1 MTYFDK
7 IHQGRA
13 RQILN
18 VLTEAPFFYPDD
30 DPDLF
35 LFLRRNR
42 AEFARFFADTFGW
55 DLVVE
60 ARCARLY
67 KPRWYN
73 KAIRPSQHD
82 VFELSRQGDCV
93 AFLLVLE
100 HYERLLDQTGAS
112 VDDPEP
118 PRFYFGELLEF
129 AVGRFAEELSG
140 AAPGEAEVRKMLRG
154 LMPAL
159 LRFRFLREVEPPR
172 DAAGLDPEN
181 LIYEC
186 LPALHHYDVRRL
198 TPRALA
204 SFFGQDEP
212 GDDEGEGERA
222 PELEPGRAADAGA
235 DGEEVTA

>member
-1 MTYFDK
+1 VTYFEK
-7 IHQGRA
+7 IHQVRA
-13 RQILN
+13 RQVLN
-18 VLTEAPFFYPDD
+18 VLVEAPFFYPDD

-73 KAIRPSQHD
+73 RALRPSQHD
-82 VFELSRQGDCV
+82 VFELTRRDDCV

-129 AVGRFAEELSG
+129 AVGRFAEELG
-140 AAPGEAEVRKMLRG
+140 EAAPDEGEVRKILRG
-154 LMPAL
+154 LMPGL
-159 LRFRFLREVEPPR
+159 LRYRFLREIEPPR
-172 DAAGLDPEN
+172 DVAGVDPEN

-186 LPALHHYDVRRL
+186 LPALHHYDVRKL
-198 TPRALA
+198 APRALA
-204 SFFGQDEP
+204 GFFGHP
-212 GDDEGEGERA
+212 ERA
-222 PELEPGRAADAGA
+222 EADQEGNVSAEA
-235 DGEEVTA
+235 EEVPS

>member
-13 RQILN
+13 RQVLN

-35 LFLRRNR
+35 LFLRRNK
-42 AEFARFFADTFGW
+42 AEFARFFEETFGW

-73 KAIRPSQHD
+73 KALRPSQHD
-82 VFELSRQGDCV
+82 VFELSRRDDCV
-93 AFLLVLE
+93 AFLMVLE
-100 HYERLLDQTGAS
+100 HYERLLDQSGAS

-129 AVGRFAEELSG
+129 AVGRFAEELG
-140 AAPGEAEVRKMLRG
+140 EATPGEAEVRKILRG
-154 LMPAL
+154 LMPSL

-172 DAAGLDPEN
+172 DVQGLDPEN

-198 TPRALA
+198 APRAMA
-204 SFFGQDEP
+204 SFFGLA
-212 GDDEGEGERA
+212 GAGESEAEAVAGEA
-222 PELEPGRAADAGA
+222 IDTASAADARVA
-235 DGEEVTA
+235 EEVVP

>member
-1 MTYFDK
+1 MRYFDK

-13 RQILN
+13 RQVLN
-18 VLTEAPFFYPDD
+18 VLTEAPFFYPAD

-35 LFLRRNR
+35 LFLRRNK

-60 ARCARLY
+60 THCARLY

-73 KAIRPSQHD
+73 KALRPSQHD
-82 VFELSRQGDCV
+82 VFELSRRDDCI

-129 AVGRFAEELSG
+129 SVGRFAEELG
-140 AAPGEAEVRKMLRG
+140 DAAPGEAEVRKVLRA
-154 LMPAL
+154 LMPEL

-172 DAAGLDPEN
+172 DVQGLDPEN

-198 TPRALA
+198 APRALA
-204 SFFGQDEP
+204 TFFGVRGAGEAESAPDGVAAIDAMDAPARSP
-212 GDDEGEGERA
+212 G
-222 PELEPGRAADAGA
+222 
-235 DGEEVTA
+235 EVVP